1 MSVIMTGLSRHLSA
15 TPIEI
20 PAVIV
25 SSTKGLRSIKNKYW
39 WSSLCELSP
48 ACLSSLIRQD
58 LTILLTIMK
67 YLKFPEQAALAGEF
81 KALAPVVPFTCPALS
96 SLNYYF
102 LHDHR
107 IFLTSGKYS
116 LITLDQVQYPSILP
130 SNTILPDNVYILNE
144 IDCLLPGFSLTMK
157 ISVRTVSYL
166 SYSLTQ
172 PSAWHIVGV
181 QKNHQ

>member
-25 SSTKGLRSIKNKYW
+25 SSTKGLRNIKNKYW
-39 WSSLCELSP
+39 WSSFCELSP

-58 LTILLTIMK
+58 LTILLTITK
-67 YLKFPEQAALAGEF
+67 YVKFPEQAALAGEF

-107 IFLTSGKYS
+107 IFLTFSEKSS
-116 LITLDQVQYPSILP
+116 LITLHRVQFPSILP
-130 SNTILPDNVYILNE
+130 STAILPYNVYILNE
-144 IDCLLPGFSLTMK
+144 IDCLLPSFSITMK
-157 ISVRTVSYL
+157 ILVRTVSCHRI
-166 SYSLTQ
+166 SSLNPVPGT
-172 PSAWHIVGV
+172 
-181 QKNHQ
+181 